1 MLSNGAFPRRSSLN
15 GQGENEP
22 PGAIM
27 VGDNVL
33 GLTLLPGRF
42 RILSDQKFVREKM
55 AEKSKKAKPGSL
67 NPTRTIKPE
76 DKIMAARKTLFSLKK
91 KLLAEGLGKSLP
103 EDLARPFDIGDE
115 GDRADIERTHEVSI
129 LLSVRDKEKLQ
140 GIEVALEKLREGTYG
155 VCEECGDEIGGGR
168 LRVMPL
174 AKSCVSCQSRLEKE
188 QAHQKLAEE
197 RFDQSLISE
206 AEGEE
211 TN

>member
-1 MLSNGAFPRRSSLN
+1 
-15 GQGENEP
+15 
-22 PGAIM
+22 
-27 VGDNVL
+27 
-33 GLTLLPGRF
+33 
-42 RILSDQKFVREKM
+42 M

-67 NPTRTIKPE
+67 NPTRTIKSE
-76 DKIMAARKTLFSLKK
+76 DKIMAARKTLLSLKK
-91 KLLAEGLGKSLP
+91 KLLADGLGKSLP

-140 GIEVALEKLREGTYG
+140 RIEVALEKLREGTYG

-211 TN
+211 MN

>member
-1 MLSNGAFPRRSSLN
+1 
-15 GQGENEP
+15 
-22 PGAIM
+22 
-27 VGDNVL
+27 
-33 GLTLLPGRF
+33 
-42 RILSDQKFVREKM
+42 M
-55 AEKSKKAKPGSL
+55 ADKSKKAKPGSL
-67 NPTRTIKPE
+67 NPARTIKPE

-174 AKSCVSCQSRLEKE
+174 AKSCVGCQSRLEKE